1 MKNTP
6 ETAETAET
14 KIIKNRDW
22 EGIMATPQR
31 MQDAWKAQRD
41 WPKSENTLPKF
52 DPNTDKTDWVVK
64 AFYVGTAETAEPKKA
79 KSKKAKGATAEPV
92 EAKA

>member
-1 MKNTP
+1 
-6 ETAETAET
+6 
-14 KIIKNRDW
+14 
-22 EGIMATPQR
+22 MATPQR

-79 KSKKAKGATAEPV
+79 KGKKAKGATAEPV

>member
-22 EGIMATPQR
+22 E
-31 MQDAWKAQRD
+31 
-41 WPKSENTLPKF
+41 
-52 DPNTDKTDWVVK
+52 KTDDQNGILADIIEK
-64 AFYVGTAETAEPKKA
+64 NQHAYPKPERQK
-79 KSKKAKGATAEPV
+79 V
-92 EAKA
+92 